1 MDMEDYQAWEKQ
13 TLSDIGHDTDALIK
27 MLGEKS
33 MGDSFD
39 SGLLT
44 GMMRNGDGFGNNNL
58 VLILL
63 LLIMGRGGWQGCG
76 DMRDVAR
83 ESTLINESNYGR
95 LMDALSAQGIRQEGA
110 ISQLAQS
117 LNCDIGQV
125 KQALCGV
132 DKAIALSNG
141 DLKSAIQSCC
151 CNVRQEIAQA
161 SAKTDLELVRGFGD
175 VKSDIQATRYLV
187 TAQGAAQDAMIAQK
201 FADQNAYLAS
211 QFCEIKNREDQR
223 EIIALRQ
230 ALADAKASANKNEI
244 LAAIGAPKA
253 VAGTLDTTAGT
264 WAGTVPT
271 P

>member
-1 MDMEDYQAWEKQ
+1 MEMEEYQNWEKH
-13 TLSDIGHDTDALIK
+13 TLEDLGKDVDALLG
-27 MLGEKS
+27 MLGESK

-44 GMMRNGDGFGNNNL
+44 GMMRNGNDFGGNNFA
-58 VLILL
+58 LILL

-76 DMRDVAR
+76 EMRDVAR

-95 LMDALSAQGIRQEGA
+95 LMDALSAQGIRQENA

-117 LNCDIGQV
+117 FGCEVGQI
-125 KQALCGV
+125 KSALASV

-175 VKSDIQATRYLV
+175 VKQDIQATRYLV

-201 FADQNAYLAS
+201 FSDQNAYLAS
-211 QFCEIKNREDQR
+211 QFCEIKNREDAR
-223 EIIALRQ
+223 EIQALRQ

-244 LAAIGAPKA
+244 LAAILAPKS
-253 VAGTLDTTAGT
+253 VGGTLSTTAGT
-264 WAGTVPT
+264 WAGTVPSI
-271 P
+271 